1 MTKDRKL
8 HTTMTCLF
16 EQAQVAVGSSTY
28 PVLRYT
34 LTSSKSG
41 PDVSNISFKEGVMP
55 IYIALT
61 NVSAEGRKA
70 IKEDPARIKA
80 NNREIEA
87 MGVKILGQYAT
98 LGQYDFIN
106 IFEAP
111 NDDAIFKVALNLTGR
126 GVDQVQTLAAK
137 TLDDFIATTKS
148 K

>member
-1 MTKDRKL
+1 
-8 HTTMTCLF
+8 
-16 EQAQVAVGSSTY
+16 
-28 PVLRYT
+28 
-34 LTSSKSG
+34 
-41 PDVSNISFKEGVMP
+41 MP

-61 NVSAEGRKA
+61 NVSTEGRKA

-87 MGVKILGQYAT
+87 MGVKILAQYAT

-126 GVDQVQTLAAK
+126 GVDQVQTLGAK
-137 TLDDFIATTKS
+137 TLDDFIAATKT

>member
-1 MTKDRKL
+1 
-8 HTTMTCLF
+8 
-16 EQAQVAVGSSTY
+16 
-28 PVLRYT
+28 
-34 LTSSKSG
+34 
-41 PDVSNISFKEGVMP
+41 MP

-61 NVSAEGRKA
+61 SVSAEGRKA

-87 MGVKILGQYAT
+87 MGVKIIAQYAT

-111 NDDAIFKVALNLTGR
+111 DDNTIFKVALNVTGR
-126 GVDQVQTLAAK
+126 GVDKVQTLTAK
-137 TLDDFIATTKS
+137 TLDEFIAATKS

>member
-1 MTKDRKL
+1 
-8 HTTMTCLF
+8 
-16 EQAQVAVGSSTY
+16 
-28 PVLRYT
+28 
-34 LTSSKSG
+34 
-41 PDVSNISFKEGVMP
+41 MP

-126 GVDQVQTLAAK
+126 GVDKVQTLTAK

>member
-1 MTKDRKL
+1 
-8 HTTMTCLF
+8 
-16 EQAQVAVGSSTY
+16 
-28 PVLRYT
+28 
-34 LTSSKSG
+34 
-41 PDVSNISFKEGVMP
+41 MP

-70 IKEDPARIKA
+70 MKEDPARIKA

-87 MGVKILGQYAT
+87 MGVKILAQYAT

-111 NDDAIFKVALNLTGR
+111 NDDAIFKVSLNLTGR
-126 GVDQVQTLAAK
+126 GVDQVQTLTAK
-137 TLDDFIATTKS
+137 TLDDFIATTK

>member
-1 MTKDRKL
+1 
-8 HTTMTCLF
+8 
-16 EQAQVAVGSSTY
+16 
-28 PVLRYT
+28 
-34 LTSSKSG
+34 
-41 PDVSNISFKEGVMP
+41 MP

-70 IKEDPARIKA
+70 IKEDPSRIKA
-80 NNREIEA
+80 NNSEIEA

-111 NDDAIFKVALNLTGR
+111 NDDTIFKVALNLTGR
-126 GVDQVQTLAAK
+126 GIDQVQTLAAK
-137 TLDDFIATTKS
+137 TLDDFITTTKR